1 MISPV
6 NRVSY
11 LDWLRVIACFAVILF
26 HISGSCGFAL
36 ELSSE
41 NHIIMELLHSLVIW
55 CVPVFIM
62 ISGALFLDPGKN
74 ICIKKLYTHNI
85 LRIFVAFVF
94 WSFVYAS
101 YNFIGS
107 EDSNRING
115 WILQLLG
122 GHFHLW
128 FLWLIIGLYI
138 LTPIHR
144 KISKEKKLMQ
154 YLIPVSIFINF
165 AIPFLLDITDIFIPA
180 LQPIVRII
188 QSNLT
193 NLNLQTIGG
202 YITYFF
208 LGYYLR
214 TINLNKKKENL
225 LIILGALISITTVGI
240 TYMSFQSVFSCKGE
254 LFQFCSLYALAQSV
268 SVFLICK
275 RFFHDKE
282 SKTISFLS
290 KYSFGIYLI
299 HMLIIYMLVLHR
311 ILPTILNPIIG
322 IPMVS
327 LLTFLISIGGTVLI
341 SRIPIIKKWCI

>member
-1 MISPV
+1 M
-6 NRVSY
+6 
-11 LDWLRVIACFAVILF
+11 
-26 HISGSCGFAL
+26 
-36 ELSSE
+36 
-41 NHIIMELLHSLVIW
+41 
-55 CVPVFIM
+55 
-62 ISGALFLDPGKN
+62 
-74 ICIKKLYTHNI
+74 
-85 LRIFVAFVF
+85 
-94 WSFVYAS
+94 
-101 YNFIGS
+101 
-107 EDSNRING
+107 
-115 WILQLLG
+115 
-122 GHFHLW
+122 W

-138 LTPIHR
+138 LTPILR

-154 YLIPVSIFINF
+154 YLILVSIFFNF

-180 LQPIVRII
+180 FQPIVRII
-188 QSNLT
+188 QSHLT
-193 NLNLQTIGG
+193 NLNLQAIGG
-202 YITYFF
+202 YVTYFF

-214 TINLNKKKENL
+214 AINLNKKKENL
-225 LIILGALISITTVGI
+225 LIILGPLISITTVGI
-240 TYMSFQSVFSCKGE
+240 TYMSFQSVSSSKGE

-327 LLTFLISIGGTVLI
+327 LLTFLISTGATVLI
-341 SRIPIIKKWCI
+341 SHIPIIKKWCI